1 MKPLYDNLLP
11 TGWNEKPLAQ
21 MVQLRRGY
29 TWTKED
35 EIDRPEGGAVPVIRI
50 PNIQDRLEL
59 ADLVYLRNISAEA
72 LEKAAVTK
80 GWLLFIGSNGSQD
93 RIGDSVLIEEDRA
106 MVFASFL
113 MGMTVKDQEEVIPE
127 FLASWM
133 RIHLVHEWFSK
144 TSQQTTGLGN
154 YSWGAVKKLPLRFPA
169 DTNEQRRIAASLK
182 LADDAIAKAKA
193 ELEATR
199 ELKRSLMQTLF
210 VSGMPGRHSEFVET
224 KIGRVPKGWQV
235 IRVKDILIDKPIN
248 GYSPQS
254 TPEPPGTKTLNV
266 ACIRHGEC
274 DIAKATYVDIDDSVI
289 ETLQVMPGDFFVLRG
304 NGNRDYIGIGG
315 IVRDDIREPMI
326 YSDLLFRLRFKD
338 SESVPLYIP
347 YMWQSLTFLHRLQA
361 KAKSGSGLWKIGK
374 RDIEKELL
382 ALPGKDEQQ
391 EIVDVIESVIESY
404 VAVEQKVEALQQVK
418 KSLLQNLLTG
428 KIRIPPGVILSEH
441 PQGE

>member
-1 MKPLYDNLLP
+1 MKPLYDNPLP

-21 MVQLRRGY
+21 VVQLRRGY

-35 EIDRPEGGAVPVIRI
+35 ETDRPEEGAVPVIRI

-72 LEKAAVTK
+72 LEKSAVTK

-93 RIGDSVLIEEDRA
+93 RIGDSVLMEEDRA

-113 MGMTVKDQEEVIPE
+113 MGMTVKDQEELIPE

-169 DTNEQRRIAASLK
+169 DPDEQRRIAAALK

-199 ELKRSLMQTLF
+199 ELKRSLMHTLF

-224 KIGRVPKGWQV
+224 KIGPVPKGWE
-235 IRVKDILIDKPIN
+235 VKRIGKVLIESPIA
-248 GYSPQS
+248 GTSPQS
-254 TPEPPGTKTLNV
+254 RPDPPGTPILNV
-266 ACIRHGEC
+266 SCVKGGVC
-274 DIAKATYVDIDDSVI
+274 DPSQVTYVDVTDDDI
-289 ETLQVMPGDFFVLRG
+289 ERYRAEVGDFYVLRG
-304 NGNRDYIGIGG
+304 NGNRDYVATGG
-315 IVRDDIREPMI
+315 LLREAPPENSI
-326 YSDLLFRLRFKD
+326 YSDKLIRLRFD
-338 SESVPLYIP
+338 SEKVASRFIP
-347 YMWQSLTFLHRLQA
+347 YMWQSHAFLTRLQS
-361 KAKSGSGLWKIGK
+361 KAESGSGLWMMSK
-374 RDIEKELL
+374 RDIVREFF
-382 ALPGKDEQQ
+382 AYPPIPEQE
-391 EIVDVIESVIESY
+391 EIVTLLDG
-404 VAVEQKVEALQQVK
+404 VETHAIALENKSNALQQVK

-428 KIRIPPGVILSEH
+428 KIRIPAEEESMKEAIHG
-441 PQGE
+441 

>member
-1 MKPLYDNLLP
+1 MKPLYDNPLP

-35 EIDRPEGGAVPVIRI
+35 ETDRPEEGAVPVIRI

-59 ADLVYLRNISAEA
+59 SDLVYLRNISAEA

-113 MGMTVKDQEEVIPE
+113 MGMTVKDQEELIPE

-169 DTNEQRRIAASLK
+169 DPDEQRRIGAALK

-199 ELKRSLMQTLF
+199 ELKRSLTAELLQ
-210 VSGMPGRHSEFVET
+210 P
-224 KIGRVPKGWQV
+224 PKGASWDKTTFASLV
-235 IRVKDILIDKPIN
+235 NEKIRN
-248 GYSPQS
+248 GYSPACPQDPTGAWVLGLDALTDDGFNPHGIKPAPIEDEGLLPFRLVVDDIMVS
-254 TPEPPGTKTLNV
+254 RSNTPELVGRSGRYVGSPEIAYYPDLMMRIRVNRELVSPEFAEMLLQSSNARRWLKSRASGTSGSMVKIKRRDIMSLSVLLPGTTKQN
-266 ACIRHGEC
+266 
-274 DIAKATYVDIDDSVI
+274 
-289 ETLQVMPGDFFVLRG
+289 
-304 NGNRDYIGIGG
+304 
-315 IVRDDIREPMI
+315 
-326 YSDLLFRLRFKD
+326 
-338 SESVPLYIP
+338 
-347 YMWQSLTFLHRLQA
+347 
-361 KAKSGSGLWKIGK
+361 
-374 RDIEKELL
+374 
-382 ALPGKDEQQ
+382 
-391 EIVDVIESVIESY
+391 EIVE
-404 VAVEQKVEALQQVK
+404 AVSAAKEAVVSAENKLFALQQVK

-428 KIRIPPGVILSEH
+428 KIRIPEGAIH
-441 PQGE
+441 G